1 MTCSGSVFQM
11 RAPATARADGGQTNS
26 RDDQVV
32 GSRGPKSVAKRN
44 VSDTDE
50 LPQILWY
57 VAGQS
62 TVRQTATL
70 YVMCSG
76 IGIASVNRLVHQ

>member
-1 MTCSGSVFQM
+1 MTCSAGSVFQM
-11 RAPATARADGGQTNS
+11 RAPVTGKSARAGGGQTNS

-32 GSRGPKSVAKRN
+32 GSRGPESVARRD

-62 TVRQTATL
+62 TVRHD
-70 YVMCSG
+70 G
-76 IGIASVNRLVHQ
+76 NLVCYALRHTIT